1 MLSQGLG
8 RPCGRRRGIMP
19 RWQVPSPAPRAR
31 RRRQAATSFLQRVYQ
46 GFSETRRGSPSRSM
60 CKCNTL
66 NTYDG
71 GNICRTTQANHA
83 SIFARKI
90 YRRPFYIQPV
100 SPWIRSDPIDFLQT
114 LCTLFKLSS
123 RSSLLEGRHWHSIS
137 TAWPR
142 LHSNRCSV
150 SPGSDMLQDTAPSAE
165 LQVSMPLRLR
175 VQANRKAGK
184 RNQAAHVRSAAAARR
199 RQRGNLSSA
208 HGLADA
214 HSWGHRP
221 CLRSTWS
228 A

>member
-100 SPWIRSDPIDFLQT
+100 SPWIRSDPIDFLCADPLHPLQAV
-114 LCTLFKLSS
+114 FKKFAL
-123 RSSLLEGRHWHSIS
+123 G
-137 TAWPR
+137 
-142 LHSNRCSV
+142 
-150 SPGSDMLQDTAPSAE
+150 
-165 LQVSMPLRLR
+165 
-175 VQANRKAGK
+175 RKALAQHQHCMATPALEPMLGISGL
-184 RNQAAHVRSAAAARR
+184 RHAAGHCSIGRAAGLDAATPP
-199 RQRGNLSSA
+199 SS
-208 HGLADA
+208 GE
-214 HSWGHRP
+214 
-221 CLRSTWS
+221 
-228 A
+228 